1 MSITT
6 IAFIGL
12 GGMGSPMAQNLQSQV
27 AFSVVA
33 WNRTQ
38 QDRPLVKLAQEHGV
52 QVAPTIQ
59 AAVATA
65 DIICICVSDVQ
76 DVDRVIFGEGG
87 IVHYAQ
93 PESIVIDFS
102 TIGPQAAR
110 LIAQKLQPYN
120 LHFLDAPVSG
130 GDIGAQQATLTIMV
144 GGDKADF
151 DRALPIFNAIGKKI
165 VHCGAIGSGQAIKL
179 CNQVLC
185 GIHMVALTEAM
196 LLAQQLEVDPRLA
209 IDICSSGAG
218 GSWALSNL
226 APKAVT
232 GDFQPGFMVKHIL
245 KDLRLVDENLQEL
258 DLPGV
263 TLANQM
269 FKSVRDLGGA
279 DQGTQAMIRA
289 YQQHKN

>member
-1 MSITT
+1 MPTT
-6 IAFIGL
+6 NIAFIGI
-12 GGMGSPMAQNLQSQV
+12 GGMGSPMAQNLQSQ
-27 AFSVVA
+27 ADFSVKA

-38 QDRPLVKLAQEHGV
+38 QGRPLVQLAQERGV
-52 QVAPTIQ
+52 EVVPTIQ

-65 DIICICVSDVQ
+65 DIICICVSDVR

-87 IVHYAQ
+87 IAHHAQ
-93 PESIVIDFS
+93 PGSIVIDFS

-110 LIAQKLQPYN
+110 DIAQKLQPYK

-130 GDIGAQQATLTIMV
+130 GDIGAQQGTLTIMV
-144 GGDKADF
+144 GGDRAIF
-151 DRALPIFNAIGKKI
+151 DRSLPVFNALGKKI
-165 VHCGAIGSGQAIKL
+165 VHCGAVGSGQAIKL

-185 GIHMVALTEAM
+185 SLHMVALTEAM
-196 LLAQQLEVDPRLA
+196 LLAQQLGVDPHLA

-245 KDLRLVDENLQEL
+245 KDLRLVAENLQEL

-263 TLANQM
+263 NLANQM
-269 FKSVRDLGGA
+269 FESVSDLGGA
-279 DQGTQAMIRA
+279 EQGTQAMIRA
-289 YQQHKN
+289 YQQHDS

>member
-1 MSITT
+1 MTT
-6 IAFIGL
+6 TNIAWIGL
-12 GGMGSPMAQNLQSQV
+12 GGMGSPMAQNLATQPD
-27 AFSVVA
+27 FSVKG

-38 QDRPLVKLAQEHGV
+38 QGRPLVKLAQERGV
-52 QVAPTIQ
+52 EVVPTIQ
-59 AAVATA
+59 SAVAAA
-65 DIICICVSDVQ
+65 DIICTCVSDVQ

-87 IVHYAQ
+87 IAHYAQ
-93 PESIVIDFS
+93 PGSIVIDFS

-110 LIAQKLQPYN
+110 DIAQKLQPYN
-120 LHFLDAPVSG
+120 IHFLDAPVSG
-130 GDIGAQQATLTIMV
+130 GDIGAQQGTLTIMV
-144 GGDKADF
+144 GGNRADF
-151 DRALPIFNAIGKKI
+151 DRALPVFNAIGKKI
-165 VHCGAIGSGQAIKL
+165 VHCGDIGSGQAIKL

-185 GIHMVALTEAM
+185 SIHMVALTEAM
-196 LLAQQLEVDPRLA
+196 LLAQQLRVDPHLA

-218 GSWALSNL
+218 GSWALANL

-269 FKSVRDLGGA
+269 FESVRDLGGA
-279 DQGTQAMIRA
+279 EQGTQAMIRA
-289 YQQHKN
+289 YQQHDS

>member
-1 MSITT
+1 MTT
-6 IAFIGL
+6 INIAWIGL
-12 GGMGSPMAQNLQSQV
+12 GGMGSPMAQNLATQV
-27 AFSVVA
+27 DFSVKA

-38 QDRPLVKLAQEHGV
+38 QGRPLVELAHERGV
-52 QVAPTIQ
+52 ELVPTIE
-59 AAVATA
+59 AAVAA
-65 DIICICVSDVQ
+65 AEIICICVSDVQ
-76 DVDRVIFGEGG
+76 DVDQVIFGADG
-87 IVHYAQ
+87 IVHSAQ
-93 PESIVIDFS
+93 PGSIVIDFS

-110 LIAQKLQPYN
+110 DIAEKLQPYN
-120 LHFLDAPVSG
+120 LYFLDAPVSG
-130 GDIGAQQATLTIMV
+130 GDIGAQQGTLTIMV
-144 GGDKADF
+144 GGDRAEF
-151 DRALPIFNAIGKKI
+151 DRALPIFNAIGNKI

-196 LLAQQLEVDPRLA
+196 LLAQQLGVDPHLA

-218 GSWALSNL
+218 SSWALANL

-232 GDFQPGFMVKHIL
+232 GDFQPGFMIKHIL

-269 FKSVRDLGGA
+269 FESVRDLGGA
-279 DQGTQAMIRA
+279 EQGTQAMIRA
-289 YQQHKN
+289 YQQHG